1 MDIMRSE
8 NQFNHF
14 HFFGAAVQVEKKWF
28 NLVNFV
34 PLLEFGT

>member
-8 NQFNHF
+8 NQFS